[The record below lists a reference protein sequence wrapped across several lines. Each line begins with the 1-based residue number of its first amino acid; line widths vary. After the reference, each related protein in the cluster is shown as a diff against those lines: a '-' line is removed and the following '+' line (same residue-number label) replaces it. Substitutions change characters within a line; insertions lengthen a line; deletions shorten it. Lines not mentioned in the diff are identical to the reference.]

1 MDQDGKDL
9 CRNKDFSRFELDVK
23 MLLKDESLYEFI
35 LQVCQA
41 LVCRYMYNT
50 LLSSCLKEL
59 SLFLI
64 CFFFF
69 KVWL

>member
-41 LVCRYMYNT
+41 LVCRYM
-50 LLSSCLKEL
+50 CLYM
-59 SLFLI
+59 F
-64 CFFFF
+64 
-69 KVWL
+69 V